1 MPPLRRPAFLVVA
14 AVLLGAVACYQ
25 DPNRQLDE
33 MQATMDLQST
43 LEDIANRATDLQFQ
57 VDSLR
62 GIVARQD
69 TAIARLAN
77 LAGVPYPR

>member
-1 MPPLRRPAFLVVA
+1 MPPLRRPAFLAA
-14 AVLLGAVACYQ
+14 AVLLGAVACYR

-33 MQATMDLQST
+33 MQATIDLQST
-43 LEDIANRATDLQFQ
+43 LDDIANRASDLQFQ